1 MCCVFWIFVLWSS
14 FPASQLN
21 VCTQGL
27 SWTSYCAVRICVLLH
42 SLKKMSR
49 GSHELEVKE
58 SVMSHSFSSLHWQV
72 GERSDWP
79 VLSAFLLHDW
89 SVLSITLGKLLPHT
103 CDVLDPKVE
112 YCHCTDF
119 FKAKNCYR
127 LNSRHHLHSIV
138 LKCIQCKKSCKI
150 FSYFVIVFV
159 RSCMD
164 YLCHYLGVHFLQF
177 LCVFTLAKQAGQ
189 QSVAYWLWNPPNGD
203 VWLPAFTGNGT
214 HSSLVSHLIAF
225 WLMFD
230 LIYV

>member
-1 MCCVFWIFVLWSS
+1 MNSRPNQCAVFSEYSFSDQVFLLLSWMFVPKDFHGLHIVPFAFVL
-14 FPASQLN
+14 F
-21 VCTQGL
+21 
-27 SWTSYCAVRICVLLH
+27 CVH
-42 SLKKMSR
+42 EKKMSR

-58 SVMSHSFSSLHWQV
+58 SVTNHSFSSLHWQV

-119 FKAKNCYR
+119 FKDKNRYR

-159 RSCMD
+159 CSCID
-164 YLCHYLGVHFLQF
+164 YLCHYLACPFLA
-177 LCVFTLAKQAGQ
+177 V
-189 QSVAYWLWNPPNGD
+189 SVCL
-203 VWLPAFTGNGT
+203 L
-214 HSSLVSHLIAF
+214 
-225 WLMFD
+225 
-230 LIYV
+230 